1 LFAAVSTTREL
12 AREIERRYAGITDA
26 VTLSGGYGVHQ
37 DIPPDLIQDIRR
49 IPTGFRGFQTAW

>member
-1 LFAAVSTTREL
+1 MGTHREL
-12 AREIERRYAGITDA
+12 AREIERRFAGITDA

-49 IPTGFRGFQTAW
+49 IPSAFTGFQTSW